1 MEKQSL
7 EHIAYYYPHKV
18 KIIHNNDGVIREIQ
32 YLNSHSIEVAP
43 PKRGY
48 KCMSITQ
55 WHNET
60 DNFKLLL
67 LPMDLSKPIIVDGKE
82 IIPIVELAKI
92 AFPNEKIWTIE
103 SEEEGI
109 VSCMDFDFGYI
120 SNSFK
125 SSGYMYKSVH
135 VPSQLIL
142 FQWLLKHKF
151 DVFGLIEKGLAI
163 DANTLTTNP
172 YD

>member
-1 MEKQSL
+1 MDKLTLENIAPYLPYKL
-7 EHIAYYYPHKV
+7 AVEHIDTDCNVNETTIDFVDMANTEMLTFMKGADFYFTNSDIKV
-18 KIIHNNDGVIREIQ
+18 KPILR
-32 YLNSHSIEVAP
+32 
-43 PKRGY
+43 
-48 KCMSITQ
+48 
-55 WHNET
+55 
-60 DNFKLLL
+60 
-67 LPMDLSKPIIVDGKE
+67 PMDLTKPIIVEGKE

-92 AFPNEKIWTIE
+92 AFPNEKTWTIE

-109 VSCMDFDFGYI
+109 ISCMDFDFGYRG
-120 SNSFK
+120 NSFK
-125 SSGYMYKSVH
+125 SSGYMYKPVH